1 MLAVRHFYTLARRSI
16 HQTPGTRFALRDLFS
31 MSNVSALVDGKI
43 KSKKVMVFSKTYC
56 PFCTKAKKVFQEL
69 LKENKLSS
77 EDYEVMEIEN
87 DPNCD
92 AIQAYLQKI
101 TGAKSVSLSLKCCGV
116 GGSTWVTFGLSF
128 MAFITQCSH
137 CHCQCHCVPAS
148 SIIMSWSNGLKLV
161 KMNTTTVP
169 VVANLCFFPN
179 FRWGGGVGGGCKP
192 NMTLYT
198 LNWHSDCDLLRT
210 VLHLSVN

>member
-1 MLAVRHFYTLARRSI
+1 MRAIRHFYTLARRSI

-77 EDYEVMEIEN
+77 EEYEVMEIEN

-116 GGSTWVTFGLSF
+116 GGST
-128 MAFITQCSH
+128 
-137 CHCQCHCVPAS
+137 
-148 SIIMSWSNGLKLV
+148 
-161 KMNTTTVP
+161 
-169 VVANLCFFPN
+169 
-179 FRWGGGVGGGCKP
+179 
-192 NMTLYT
+192 
-198 LNWHSDCDLLRT
+198 
-210 VLHLSVN
+210 

>member
-1 MLAVRHFYTLARRSI
+1 MLAARHFYTLARRSI
-16 HQTPGTRFALRDLFS
+16 HQTPGTCFALRDLFS
-31 MSNVSALVDGKI
+31 MSNVSTLVDGKI

-116 GGSTWVTFGLSF
+116 GGSSWVTFGLSF

-137 CHCQCHCVPAS
+137 CHCHCHCVPVS
-148 SIIMSWSNGLKLV
+148 SIIMSWSNGLKL
-161 KMNTTTVP
+161 KWILVP
-169 VVANLCFFPN
+169 GVANLCFFPN
-179 FRWGGGVGGGCKP
+179 FRRHGGWVGGWGAAA
-192 NMTLYT
+192 
-198 LNWHSDCDLLRT
+198 
-210 VLHLSVN
+210 